1 MSHTPKVT
9 RQGSTIIFPATE
21 DLAGAMFGTQGGNK
35 EVNRIYARR
44 IVACVNACEGFTTEA
59 LEAQVQ
65 DGHGVIRAFQ
75 MQRDELLIAC
85 RRSVLALAAAAELRP
100 EFHGDYKALSAA
112 IAKSGAAN
120 A

>member
-1 MSHTPKVT
+1 
-9 RQGSTIIFPATE
+9 
-21 DLAGAMFGTQGGNK
+21 MFGTQGGNK

-75 MQRDELLIAC
+75 VQRDELLIAC